1 MTKLKTLL
9 EGFAWER
16 KADGSLPTLQDA
28 INTHKANMSEAERW
42 QNTDDDNTWYEPE
55 DVSEESNP
63 VKAKIAKLEK
73 ELADV
78 KHQYYKD
85 SNLSPEREDQL
96 RKKMGDLGRELKR
109 AKREDKTGSAGYVK
123 PSKSEDVKPDYIDA
137 DGDGNEEE
145 SMKKAFQDKKE
156 MHESFISRMKKNLIG
171 GATRK

>member
-28 INTHKANMSEAERW
+28 INTHKANMSESERW
-42 QNTDDDNTWYEPE
+42 QDDDGDGKWYEPE

-109 AKREDKTGSAGYVK
+109 AKREDKTGSAGYGK
-123 PSKSEDVKPDYIDA
+123 PSNAGTTEPRWQDN
-137 DGDGNEEE
+137 DGDGKWYEPG
-145 SMKKAFQDKKE
+145 DDVKE
-156 MHESFISRMKKNLIG
+156 NVNESFISRMKKNLIG